1 MTQYKLIKCYPGFTE
16 LGRTENTTWQGTF
29 FYDKHPE
36 FWQKVEEV
44 DYDVLSFKGSIS
56 ERLYLKQPNGKFVS
70 AGVLHNYTFDECIS
84 KNLSFSIHSVKRLS
98 DGEVFTIGDLIDFGD
113 FGNKGFQPIGK
124 IEVDYFDKTIV
135 TAWDGA
141 YGKGA
146 INKWKKFPKKTPLFT
161 TEDGVAIFDEKLK
174 VFSVSEC
181 DFLIQNH
188 QDYAWVKT
196 RNTERKYH
204 HFSTKEKAEEYVLL
218 NKPCLSI
225 MEVAP
230 IFGQMHLDNSPDVLT
245 RNLAK
250 LKSLVQAKL

>member
-44 DYDVLSFKGSIS
+44 DYEVLSFKGSIS

-70 AGVLHNYTFDECIS
+70 VGVLHNYTFDECIS
-84 KNLSFSIHSVKRLS
+84 KKLSFSIHSVKRLS
-98 DGEVFTIGDLIDFGD
+98 DGEVFTIGDEIDFGD
-113 FGNKGFQPIGK
+113 FGNKGFRPIGK
-124 IEVDYFDKTIV
+124 IEVDYFDKTRV

-146 INKWKKFPKKTPLFT
+146 INKWEKASKKTPLFT
-161 TEDGVAIFDEKLK
+161 TEDGVEIRIDDVYYAIEY
-174 VFSVSEC
+174 
-181 DFLIQNH
+181 DFKIVEYYLCSTPNGDKQ
-188 QDYAWVKT
+188 
-196 RNTERKYH
+196 
-204 HFSTKEKAEEYVLL
+204 FSTKEEAEKWVLL